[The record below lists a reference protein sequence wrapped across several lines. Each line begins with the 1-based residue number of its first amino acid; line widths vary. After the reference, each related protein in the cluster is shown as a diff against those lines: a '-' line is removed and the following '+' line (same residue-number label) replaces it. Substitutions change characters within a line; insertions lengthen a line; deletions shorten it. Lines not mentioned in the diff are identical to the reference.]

1 MSELIFTKDG
11 ITVRTQ
17 VNTPLVGETFH
28 KEKLPYE
35 KLPVDGVQ
43 ITITSI
49 GREVDEA
56 GKLRSLTFKFR
67 DLGSLGPSS
76 APDQAVDIELTSGS
90 LRHGYFNLASEVRR
104 FFPGYKIPFTLR
116 DGNREFPVHVTS
128 GVAGTKPGDPEQGI
142 QIVGGLQEFF
152 GRHHAKPGD
161 KVRITAMQPGKT
173 YNISFFRAS

>member
-28 KEKLPYE
+28 EEKLPYE

-90 LRHGYFNLASEVRR
+90 LTDYCIPRASDLPLFKVD
-104 FFPGYKIPFTLR
+104 R

>member
-1 MSELIFTKDG
+1 M
-11 ITVRTQ
+11 
-17 VNTPLVGETFH
+17 LVFFFFSSRRRHTRFDCDWSSD
-28 KEKLPYE
+28 
-35 KLPVDGVQ
+35 VC
-43 ITITSI
+43 S
-49 GREVDEA
+49 
-56 GKLRSLTFKFR
+56 S
-67 DLGSLGPSS
+67 DLLGPSS

-161 KVRITAMQPGKT
+161 KVRITAMQ
-173 YNISFFRAS
+173 